1 MLVKYEFLKII
12 RKKSTFIIMTASLLL
27 TAFLFG
33 LPIIQYQTY
42 NQDGVIQGAQG
53 IAYVKEQYSMSV
65 PLSEEYIAESI
76 GEVQRLFA
84 DSQNVGYDGNERFL
98 IGDAYWN
105 HIAPREKLLNMI
117 AKTYDSPQENS
128 GYQKLAELEA
138 AEYNNFYQAMED
150 KMQALRNTPS
160 RGLSDAQKAY
170 WSNMADKIKV
180 HLQYG
185 YFEGWE
191 IIMSSFELLV
201 FAILSICIAVA
212 PVFCG
217 EYQAGT
223 DAVVLAGRFGKTKL
237 ITAKIAASFLF
248 GLLAFLLHVVVAC
261 GLPLLA
267 FGADGWNLPVQI
279 ANTTIPYPF
288 TFLQAALVS
297 IGVIYLILFAM
308 ISFTLLLSS
317 KMKTPYL
324 VIIVLVPVLFFP
336 IFLTPNGTTGTYN
349 LTLFLL
355 PYRAAMSD
363 IGKYISYQFG
373 NLVLDAFSMRAIL
386 YAMLTVIMIPFAK
399 RGFQKHQVAG

>member
-1 MLVKYEFLKII
+1 
-12 RKKSTFIIMTASLLL
+12 
-27 TAFLFG
+27 
-33 LPIIQYQTY
+33 
-42 NQDGVIQGAQG
+42 
-53 IAYVKEQYSMSV
+53 
-65 PLSEEYIAESI
+65 
-76 GEVQRLFA
+76 
-84 DSQNVGYDGNERFL
+84 
-98 IGDAYWN
+98 
-105 HIAPREKLLNMI
+105 
-117 AKTYDSPQENS
+117 
-128 GYQKLAELEA
+128 
-138 AEYNNFYQAMED
+138 
-150 KMQALRNTPS
+150 
-160 RGLSDAQKAY
+160 
-170 WSNMADKIKV
+170 
-180 HLQYG
+180 
-185 YFEGWE
+185 
-191 IIMSSFELLV
+191 MSSFELLV

-237 ITAKIAASFLF
+237 ITANIAASFLF

-261 GLPLLA
+261 GLPLMA